1 MMRAR
6 QTTPSRYYRNLAI
19 LFRMTT
25 LPLALQPPDPRWR
38 LRPVRMADID
48 ALQTNCWLDRSFLS
62 LYNLVSRAILLAKEN
77 NGLGVVFV
85 DDENTVCGYGQLT
98 TWPHCAEITDLVVA
112 ETYRSRGIGTTII
125 QYLMRV
131 AREMQMDCVEIGAA
145 LDNPRAL
152 ALYRRLGFEESHT
165 LDLSIGVRKHEIL
178 YLRIDLNSQ

>member
-1 MMRAR
+1 MRRVR
-6 QTTPSRYYRNLAI
+6 QTGRSRDDAI
-19 LFRMTT
+19 MWSMTT
-25 LPLALQPPDPRWR
+25 LPLALQPPDSRWH

-62 LYNLVSRAILLAKEN
+62 LYNLVSRAIVLAKEN

-85 DDENTVCGYGQLT
+85 DDENIVQGYGQLT

-112 ETYRSRGIGTTII
+112 QAYRSRGIGTTII

-131 AREMQMDCVEIGAA
+131 AREMEVGCVEIGAA

-152 ALYRRLGFEESHT
+152 ALYRRLGFVESHI
-165 LDLSIGVRKHEIL
+165 LDLSIGVRKHEIS
-178 YLRIDLNSQ
+178 YLRIDLKSD